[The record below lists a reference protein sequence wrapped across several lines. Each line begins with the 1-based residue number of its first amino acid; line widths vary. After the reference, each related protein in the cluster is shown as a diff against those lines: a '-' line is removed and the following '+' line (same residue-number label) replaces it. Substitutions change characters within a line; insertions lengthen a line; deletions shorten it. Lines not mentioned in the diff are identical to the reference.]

1 MDNFKAEL
9 DDKLKIVKNVIITEY
24 SDFQNILPEKEII
37 KNGKIIR
44 SKEMFVLTFFVK
56 LNQNP
61 LKIQTLKISL
71 ITVSSGKQLNLTL
84 VIKV

>member
-9 DDKLKIVKNVIITEY
+9 DDKLKNVIITEY

>member
-9 DDKLKIVKNVIITEY
+9 DDKLKNVIITEY
-24 SDFQNILPEKEII
+24 SNFQNILPEKEII